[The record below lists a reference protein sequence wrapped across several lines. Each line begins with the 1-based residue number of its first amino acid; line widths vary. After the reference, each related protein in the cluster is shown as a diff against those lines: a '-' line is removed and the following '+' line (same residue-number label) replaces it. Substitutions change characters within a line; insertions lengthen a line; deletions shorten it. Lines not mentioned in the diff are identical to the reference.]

1 MAMGV
6 GKLFGRIFGSP
17 EATKEIITSV
27 SAGLDVLVYTQEEK
41 AQAAATERAAG
52 RAIVVQW
59 MESTS
64 GQNLARR
71 FLAMM
76 ITMGWLCQYGAANI
90 FAIIAVF
97 IDKPEKFLK
106 ASEVMAGYANQMNGA
121 VMLILGFY
129 FAAPHLGAIAEK
141 AMDRFG
147 TAPPKT
153 TPQ

>member
-1 MAMGV
+1 MGIT
-6 GKLFGRIFGSP
+6 KLFGRIFGSP

-41 AQAAATERAAG
+41 AQAAATERAQG

-59 MESTS
+59 MEATS

-71 FLAMM
+71 FISMA
-76 ITMGWLCQYGAANI
+76 ITMGWLAQYGAANL
-90 FAIIAVF
+90 FAVIAVF
-97 IDKPEKFLK
+97 INNPEKFLA
-106 ASEVMAGYANQMNGA
+106 ASAIMAGYANQMNGA

-129 FAAPHLGAIAEK
+129 FAAPHLGTIVDK

-147 TAPPKT
+147 TAPPT
-153 TPQ
+153 TPKQQ